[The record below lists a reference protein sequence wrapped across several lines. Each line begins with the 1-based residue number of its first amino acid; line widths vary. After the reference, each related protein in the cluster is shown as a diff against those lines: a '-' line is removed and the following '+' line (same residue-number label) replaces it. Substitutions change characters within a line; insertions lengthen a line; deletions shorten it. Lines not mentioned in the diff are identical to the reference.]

1 MGDYVSN
8 EGDNTLDVNYF
19 GSMMEEILMEL
30 KKLNRLLQDVHDL
43 PINDEDIDE

>member
-1 MGDYVSN
+1 MSV
-8 EGDNTLDVNYF
+8 EGDNTIEVNQLF
-19 GSMMEEILMEL
+19 STLEEILMEL

>member
-1 MGDYVSN
+1 MSY
-8 EGDNTLDVNYF
+8 EGDDTIEANQLFSTL
-19 GSMMEEILMEL
+19 EEILIEL